1 MINHCICVCVCT
13 SVCVCTHR
21 VCTHVHMYTSLS
33 VCVYL
38 TCSFPYI
45 LDTTCYN
52 LLFLVGVFFF
62 FFGSSHSNRCE
73 VIAHCGFDL
82 HFPDMEHLFIY
93 MSDIVCLLW
102 KNVSLVLLA
111 IFSLDCFGCCCC
123 IEWCEVFIYFG
134 Y

>member
-1 MINHCICVCVCT
+1 MYVYVQVYVCAHT
-13 SVCVCTHR
+13 GY
-21 VCTHVHMYTSLS
+21 VHMYTCIHLSLC
-33 VCVYL
+33 VCISHVLFPTSL
-38 TCSFPYI
+38 TQ
-45 LDTTCYN
+45 LVTTCY
-52 LLFLVGVFFF
+52 FLWGFFF

-134 Y
+134 H